1 MSQATHILGETI
13 VGYKNRITLVGDL
26 PKVLRVKEGDKL
38 VFIQDEKGNVVL
50 KNAKDVKVSVEF

>member
-26 PKVLRVKEGDKL
+26 PKILRVKERDTL

-50 KNAKDVKVSVEF
+50 KNAKDVKISIEF

>member
-1 MSQATHILGETI
+1 MSQPPHVLGETI

-26 PKVLRVKEGDKL
+26 PKLLRVKEGEKL
-38 VFIQDEKGNVVL
+38 LFIQDEKGNVVL